1 MQRWIKK
8 EDGFLSIFFF
18 YKKDNVLNDDF
29 NNNTMDKIF
38 SIGIKIIPISLVIV
52 PMDM

>member
-1 MQRWIKK
+1 M
-8 EDGFLSIFFF
+8 DFFPFFFFF
-18 YKKDNVLNDDF
+18 YKKDVALNDDF